1 MHFVNFLPASIEL
14 IFFFLVGGLY
24 FELRFGPLL
33 HLCRGHRAEHLEGYT
48 EQDRALSSLESAG
61 NFFPQAG
68 AWGWPSPHS
77 SHELHEEGLARV
89 IRRPTLSSSVV
100 GERH

>member
-1 MHFVNFLPASIEL
+1 MYFVNFLLASIEL
-14 IFFFLVGGLY
+14 IWGGGLY

-33 HLCRGHRAEHLEGYT
+33 HLCHGHRAKHLEGYM
-48 EQDRALSSLESAG
+48 EQDHTLSNLESAG
-61 NFFPQAG
+61 NFFPQSG
-68 AWGWPSPHS
+68 AWGWPSPPS

-89 IRRPTLSSSVV
+89 ILRPALSSSVV